1 MTTTITKKV
10 TISEEELR
18 YALWGFLKKKLGD
31 NLTNKPSG
39 NKITNVRFFNGDQ
52 IVEPLYTNIQIEWED
67 DV

>member
-18 YALWGFLKKKLGD
+18 YALWGYLKKKLGVD
-31 NLTNKPSG
+31 LTNKPSG
-39 NKITNVRFFNGDQ
+39 NKITSVKLFNGDK

-67 DV
+67 NV